1 MYADRITKSMKET
14 IDSTDYRREKQLAYN
29 AKHNITPTQIIKDKT
44 SIMNTSG
51 NSGPNAY
58 SGPETIEIAADP
70 VVQYMSKEN
79 LEKSIAKTRKSMQKA
94 SKELDFLQA
103 AQFRDEMYKL
113 EKLLKEKS

>member
-1 MYADRITKSMKET
+1 
-14 IDSTDYRREKQLAYN
+14 
-29 AKHNITPTQIIKDKT
+29 
-44 SIMNTSG
+44 MNTRGS
-51 NSGPNAY
+51 SGPKAY

-70 VVQYMSKEN
+70 VVQYMSKES
-79 LEKSIAKTRKSMQKA
+79 LEKSIARTRKSMQKA